1 MNARV
6 SAFNSHSHRRKPIGF
21 LVLVALGCP
30 VRKKMQRGGPTGTIR
45 SIHEITLDE
54 NRVVSE
60 KTVK

>member
-1 MNARV
+1 
-6 SAFNSHSHRRKPIGF
+6 
-21 LVLVALGCP
+21 VALGCP

-60 KTVK
+60 RTVK